1 MSTDVHDYAAML
13 EAQQKVRGQLATYEG
28 KFNFLLEMK
37 ALAEDPDY
45 TFSVRQLEAILRSLI
60 QHNNRLAGTQEIIEP
75 VLGDTIP
82 RGTTR
87 HAVVNSEG
95 KLTFIRLDKIVEEDN
110 RWVGWVF
117 VKQIVGPSEIKIGA
131 QRPNG
136 EYRGQWAGLLSQIN
150 DAPLETLGRYG
161 QEIGKCGVCG
171 LRLTDETS
179 RKMGIGP
186 ICRDNLG
193 I

>member
-1 MSTDVHDYAAML
+1 MTTDVHDYEAMQ
-13 EAQQKVRGQLATYEG
+13 EAQTKVREQLATYDG

-37 ALAEDPDY
+37 SLATDPDY
-45 TFSVRQLEAILRSLI
+45 VFSVRQLEAIMRSLI
-60 QHNNRLAGTQEIIEP
+60 QHNNRLAGVEVIEP
-75 VLGDTIP
+75 VLGDKIP
-82 RGTTR
+82 KGTTR

-95 KLTFIRLDKIVEEDN
+95 KLTFIRLDKITEEGN
-110 RWVGWVF
+110 RWQGWTF
-117 VKQIVGPSEIKIGA
+117 VKQIVGPNEVKIGA

-136 EYRGQWAGLLSQIN
+136 EYRGQWASLLAQIN
-150 DAPLETLGRYG
+150 DAPMETLGRYG

-193 I
+193 V